1 MHMKKLMLAVMGL
14 AAVAGGSARA
24 AGIAVDLHS
33 ARAVGMA
40 GAVAGFV
47 DDASAIYFNPAGIA
61 QGQGLEFMIGASPII
76 PNFKVTPQIPGGA
89 NNNQISGVT
98 NVIPPPF
105 IYFTYGISDE
115 WTVGIG
121 VYSPYG
127 LKVEWPPA
135 WHPIG
140 RTIIT
145 QADFKTYDVSPTV
158 AYKNGPLRIG
168 VGVQIVRATVQLQKD
183 IGPLGDPNT
192 YAHANLG
199 AGTWGWG
206 GNIGIQ
212 YEVIAKTL
220 QLAAFYRSQ
229 VKLDF
234 NGNAAF
240 TNVPPQ
246 YGSTLLDQKV
256 STTLTLPNN
265 VGFGVAYH
273 PMPELVLDVDIMYTS
288 WQQFQA
294 IAINFQTP
302 ALNTYEAKQ
311 WHHTWN
317 YRIGAEYT
325 LSEHVQLRG
334 GLLFDQTPSPT
345 YTLLPDIPDADRLNV
360 ALGATY
366 RWGAFRIDG
375 GFQYIFFFGQT
386 STDPS
391 FPASYSAGAY
401 VLSLSFGFKI

>member
-40 GAVAGFV
+40 GAVSAFV

-76 PNFKVTPQIPGGA
+76 PSFKVTPQVPGFGNSA
-89 NNNQISGVT
+89 QVTGVT

-127 LKVEWPPA
+127 LKVEWPEA
-135 WHPIG
+135 WNPIG

-145 QADFKTYDVSPTV
+145 SADFKTYDITPTV
-158 AYKNGPLRIG
+158 AYKNGPFRIG
-168 VGVQIVRATVQLQKD
+168 VGIQIVRATVQLQQD

-199 AGTWGWG
+199 AGSWGWG

-212 YEVIAKTL
+212 YEVIEKTL
-220 QLAAFYRSQ
+220 QLSAFYRSQ
-229 VKLDF
+229 VKLNFD
-234 NGNAAF
+234 GTAGF

-246 YGSTLLDQKV
+246 YSQTLVNQPV
-256 STTLTLPNN
+256 TTTFTLPNSA
-265 VGFGVAYH
+265 GFGIAWH
-273 PMPELVLDVDIMYTS
+273 PTPELVLDADFTYFS

-294 IAINFQTP
+294 IDIKFQDP
-302 ALNTYEAKQ
+302 SLNEYRPKQ

-334 GLLFDQTPSPT
+334 GVLYDPTPSPT
-345 YTLLPDIPDADRLNV
+345 DTLLPDIPDADRLNFCF
-360 ALGATY
+360 GGTY

-375 GFQYIFFFGQT
+375 GFQYIMFFERT
-386 STDPS
+386 SNDPI
-391 FPASYSAGAY
+391 FPATYNVNAY
-401 VLSLSFGFKI
+401 VLSLAFGFKI